1 MCSNG
6 CLYQKEVI
14 EIIKQVLLYERV
26 QGEYDLMI
34 ASLATLSDE
43 AIAESI
49 HEVMVK
55 TLILGLVV
63 DECYT
68 QEELDFLLGQDKPLE
83 LMHDVFMK
91 LSAKIPL

>member
-68 QEELDFLLGQDKPLE
+68 QEELDFLL
-83 LMHDVFMK
+83 
-91 LSAKIPL
+91 